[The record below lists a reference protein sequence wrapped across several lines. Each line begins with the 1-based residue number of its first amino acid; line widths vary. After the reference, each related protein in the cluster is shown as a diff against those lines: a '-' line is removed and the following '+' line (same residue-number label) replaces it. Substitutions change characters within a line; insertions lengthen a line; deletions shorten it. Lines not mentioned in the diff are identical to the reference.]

1 MYRFVPH
8 WQINKRDWDECIAE
22 SPQRTLYAFSW
33 YLDIVSPRWD
43 AVVHERRGRYE
54 AVMPLPA
61 RKKFTF
67 RYLWRP
73 LFSQQ
78 LGVFVRQGPVTP
90 DIIESFCRLG
100 FGCYSYSVHYPFNI
114 HNSQALTEWLLDEE
128 LQPSPDLADIIF
140 YPQQTHHIYL
150 SMSYEQIRS
159 HYTADRLMNLKRA
172 ERAELQLIEGNTIE
186 PLILMFRRSA
196 ERKIVGG
203 INPNTYKWL
212 RALYNALKMRGKC
225 RLLYTKNSKNQ
236 IGAGA
241 LFAFDGNKIIYL
253 FNAAF
258 DAARKENGRTLM
270 IDYIFKEY
278 AGQPLIFDFESPQ
291 VPSVVSFYGSFGAEP
306 VSFYAA
312 HFNRLP
318 WLVNLLW
325 GAKKKIFAAS

>member
-43 AVVHERRGRYE
+43 AVVHEKMGRYE

-61 RKKFTF
+61 KKKFTF

-73 LFSQQ
+73 LFTQQ
-78 LGVFVRQGPVTP
+78 LGVFMRQGQVTP
-90 DIIESFCRLG
+90 DILESFCRLG
-100 FGCYSYSVHYPFNI
+100 LGSYSYAAHYPFNVY
-114 HNSQALTEWLLDEE
+114 NSQALTEWLLDEE
-128 LQPSPDLADIIF
+128 RQASPDFSDIIF
-140 YPQQTHHIYL
+140 HPQQTHHL
-150 SMSYEQIRS
+150 SLNTSYEYIRN

-172 ERAELQLIEGNTIE
+172 EKAGLQIIEGHNIE

-196 ERKIVGG
+196 EKKIIGG
-203 INPNTYKWL
+203 IHPRTYRWL
-212 RALYNALKMRGKC
+212 RAIYNALQMRGKC
-225 RLLYTKNSKNQ
+225 RLLYAKNAKGHL
-236 IGAGA
+236 GAGA

-258 DAARKENGRTLM
+258 DTARKENGRTLLL
-270 IDYIFKEY
+270 DYLFREY
-278 AGQPLIFDFESPQ
+278 AEQPLIFDFESPQ
-291 VPSVVSFYGSFGAEP
+291 AANVSAFYSSFGAEQ
-306 VSFYAA
+306 VSFYTA

-318 WLVNLLW
+318 WHINALW
-325 GAKKKIFAAS
+325 GIKKKILPA